1 MAKKKQSKVQQFIKK
16 FKSRSLRYKLVAG
29 VGSLAA
35 LGALM
40 VILLV
45 VSVRFGMFGK
55 LPTHRELTAVQ
66 NPESTLIYSADDKV
80 IGKFFTKNRTNISI
94 DAISPFLTD
103 ALVATEDSRFY
114 EHNGID
120 FRAWMRVL
128 VKTVIMRNRSSGG
141 GSTITQQLAKNLFP
155 RKHYSVLSIPVN
167 KIREFI
173 IAKRLEKIYS
183 KQQVLNLYLN
193 TVPFGGNIFGVQVA
207 AKQLFGTNS
216 RDIKQEDAAV
226 LIGMLKANTKYHP
239 AKNPK
244 NSLQRR
250 NVVLSQLAKYG
261 YMDEA
266 VRDSLSKL
274 PLVTDY
280 KKESV
285 SAGLATY
292 FREQIRQD
300 AKEILEDNNLEE
312 EYNLYTSG
320 LRIYTTLDS
329 RLQKFAE
336 NAMESHLASL
346 QKTYDEHWKGMSNLT
361 KTDLQPFIERSDRY
375 QRMKSAGASMK
386 VIEKVFDTPVSME
399 IFDWKEG
406 EKQVE
411 LSPMDSIKYYV
422 NLLNTGFLAANPKNG
437 NILAWIGGI
446 SHKHIQYD
454 HVKSRRPVG
463 STFKPFVYANA
474 LLQGQAPCGY
484 LYNRLVTYTDYDDWQ
499 PQNADG
505 NYSGVYSMEG
515 GLTNSVNSISV
526 NLITEYGIDKTIS
539 LAQKMGIKSA
549 IPAVP
554 SIALGTAE
562 LPLYEMVN
570 AYACLANEG
579 VKPALKYL
587 LRIEDKNGKV
597 IWPEESDLKDE
608 EFKVEPDQAL
618 DSLTN
623 RMIVH
628 MMESVVDNGTGRRL
642 RGTYGLT
649 GAMAGKTGTT
659 QNHSD
664 GWFIGYTPDIVAGV
678 WVGGASP
685 KVRFRSLN
693 LGAGGNMALPI
704 WGKFMQSALKD
715 RAFAD
720 WKSSTFPVMPES
732 IIQDMNC
739 EHYQEEM
746 PIFVDNDEN
755 IDELEPSEFEKKID
769 AFFEDIFEKDK
780 KERPSTER
788 SKSQKTSKSKTS
800 RSRQSEEIRKRNE
813 KTRRQ
818 KVRKKKQKDFFKKI
832 FGDG

>member
-1 MAKKKQSKVQQFIKK
+1 MKMAKKNQNKFQQIIQK
-16 FKSRSLRYKLVAG
+16 FKASSLRYKLLTG
-29 VGSLAA
+29 VGTMAI
-35 LGALM
+35 LGILM
-40 VILLV
+40 IVLLV
-45 VSVRFGMFGK
+45 ASVRFGLFGK
-55 LPTHRELTAVQ
+55 IPTYRELTAVQ
-66 NPESTLIYSADDKV
+66 NPESTLIYSADEKV

-94 DAISPFLTD
+94 DAISPYLTD
-103 ALVATEDSRFY
+103 ALVATEDARFY

-120 FRAWMRVL
+120 FRAWIRVL
-128 VKTVIMRNRSSGG
+128 VKTVIMGDRSSGG

-155 RKHYSVLSIPVN
+155 RKRYSLLSIPVN

-173 IAKRLEKIYS
+173 IAKRIEKIYS
-183 KQQVLNLYLN
+183 KQQILNLYLN

-207 AKQLFGTNS
+207 AAQLFGTNS

-226 LIGMLKANTKYHP
+226 LIGMLKANTTYHP
-239 AKNPK
+239 AKNPE
-244 NSLQRR
+244 NSLLRR
-250 NVVLSQLAKYG
+250 NVVLGQLAKYE
-261 YMDEA
+261 YIDA
-266 VRDSLSKL
+266 ATLDSLTDL

-285 SAGLATY
+285 SAGMATY

-300 AKEILEDNNLEE
+300 AKEILENSGLGE

-320 LRIYTTLDS
+320 LKIYTTLDS
-329 RLQKFAE
+329 RLQRFAE
-336 NAMESHLASL
+336 QAMESHLASL
-346 QKTYDEHWKGMSNLT
+346 QNTYNEHWKGMSNLT
-361 KTDLQPFIERSDRY
+361 PSDLQPFMERSDRY
-375 QRMKSAGASMK
+375 KKMKRAGATK
-386 VIEKVFDTPVSME
+386 KAIDKAFTTPTEMD

-406 EKQVE
+406 EKEVK
-411 LSPMDSIKYYV
+411 LSPMDSIEYYV

-437 NILAWIGGI
+437 NVLAWIGGI

-454 HVKSRRPVG
+454 HVKSKRPVG

-474 LLQGQAPCGY
+474 LQQGQMPCDY

-499 PQNADG
+499 PENADG

-526 NLITEYGIDKTIS
+526 NLITQYGIEETIS
-539 LAQKMGIKSA
+539 LARKMGVKSN
-549 IPAVP
+549 IPEVP

-570 AYACLANEG
+570 AYACLANHG
-579 VKPALKYL
+579 VKPELKYL
-587 LRIEDKNGKV
+587 LRIEDKRGKV
-597 IWPEESDLKDE
+597 IWPVEAEDLVEETK
-608 EFKVEPDQAL
+608 PDQAL
-618 DSLTN
+618 DSMTN
-623 RMIVH
+623 QMVVH
-628 MMESVVDNGTGRRL
+628 MMQSVVDNGTGRRL

-649 GAMAGKTGTT
+649 GEMAGKTGTT

-704 WGKFMQSALKD
+704 WGKFMQSAIKD
-715 RAFAD
+715 KTFAK
-720 WKSSTFPVMPES
+720 WKTNRFPVLPDS
-732 IIQDMNC
+732 ILQMMDC
-739 EHYQEEM
+739 DHYQEEM
-746 PIFVDNDEN
+746 PIFVDNADN
-755 IDELEPSEFEKKID
+755 IEPSEFEKKID

-780 KERPSTER
+780 KKRPTTNKPNPQNTTR
-788 SKSQKTSKSKTS
+788 RTTTS
-800 RSRQSEEIRKRNE
+800 RRSEEIKKRND
-813 KTRRQ
+813 KIRKQ